1 MKIFNTIIAIVV
13 ALIMVACSN
22 NDEPQPTKR
31 TILVYMIASN
41 SLGASNY
48 DDKDFDEMTRAIEA
62 GGLNGCRWLVYYKPY
77 TGTPELREYTRNGI
91 KVLTTYSQSEY
102 AVDPQVMNRVF
113 DDMKH
118 YAPAN
123 DYALILWSHS
133 DGWVNPTRPLS
144 PEGRSF
150 GEDRGYS
157 MSIPDLAATL
167 NNQSFSFIYFDC
179 CYMANV
185 ETLYELRHTTPFII
199 ASETELPAFGMP
211 YDQNLPIFCADNVDL
226 RKACENTFNY
236 YNDYPNI
243 SWRSCTISLID
254 TRHLDRLAAVS
265 RAIFASGASL
275 SADYIPQQLQP
286 SKPFF
291 LYDFPDYIHA
301 LDASAIYRADFDDA
315 IKNVVIYTRHTETM
329 WPTQYNSWSLERCN
343 GISSY
348 ILQSYDDA
356 DYRGYNTLQWWHD
369 VVSVAFNQ

>member
-1 MKIFNTIIAIVV
+1 MKIFKTFIIVAV
-13 ALIMVACSN
+13 ALIMVACSS

-41 SLGASNY
+41 SLGANNF

-77 TGTPELREYTRNGI
+77 SGTPELREYTKNGI
-91 KVLTTYSQSEY
+91 KVLTTYSQSDY
-102 AVDPQVMNRVF
+102 SVDPLVMNQVF

-133 DGWVNPTRPLS
+133 DGWVNPTRPLV
-144 PEGRSF
+144 RSF
-150 GEDRGYS
+150 GEDLGYS
-157 MSIPDLAATL
+157 MSIPDLASAL
-167 NNQSFSFIYFDC
+167 SNRDFSFIYFDC

-199 ASETELPAFGMP
+199 ASETELPAYGMP

-236 YNDYPNI
+236 YNNYPSS
-243 SWRSCTISLID
+243 SWHSCTISLID
-254 TRHLDRLAAVS
+254 TRHLDQLAAVS
-265 RAIFASGASL
+265 RAIFASEASL
-275 SADYIPQQLQP
+275 PDNYIPQQLQP

-301 LDASAIYRADFDDA
+301 LDASSTYRADFDRA
-315 IKNVVIYTRHTETM
+315 INKVVVYTRHTERM

-348 ILQSYDDA
+348 ILHSADDA
-356 DYRGYNTLQWWHD
+356 NYRGYNTLQWWHD
-369 VVSVAFNQ
+369 VASAAFNQ